1 MVTGNDVTSREN
13 DLLYTT
19 PLAEII
25 QSHGLDYH
33 FYADDIQLYMSF
45 KDCDVDVARLRLE
58 NCVTDICHWIDVNEL
73 KLNHDK
79 TEIML
84 IHSKYHTRHFSAT
97 SVWVMRS

>member
-25 QSHGLDYH
+25 RSHGLDYH

-58 NCVTDICHWIDVNEL
+58 NFVADMSLDRCERA
-73 KLNHDK
+73 K
-79 TEIML
+79 TQ
-84 IHSKYHTRHFSAT
+84 S
-97 SVWVMRS
+97 